1 MEKATRKELF
11 RVAKDMARAPF
22 HGTFDGLVCVLL
34 LHGSGIRDSVQT
46 Q

>member
-22 HGTFDGLVCVLL
+22 HGTFDGKRIIQSSEGYGA
-34 LHGSGIRDSVQT
+34 GSVSRNV
-46 Q
+46 